1 MHYKRAETIG
11 TAAPHPRNL
20 DPASVGRVRR
30 DGPANAHDIETF
42 WQAISLQAAAR
53 AARYA

>member
-30 DGPANAHDIETF
+30 DGPADAHDIETF